1 MHGFTN
7 LIKGK
12 NGPCKS
18 PEISAV
24 LFLICQVTCSSM
36 IEETAHVI
44 GNSQFT
50 RRRKGRGRMKRERD
64 GGEDEGRG
72 LIGLKEHV

>member
-24 LFLICQVTCSSM
+24 LFLICQVTCSM

-50 RRRKGRGRMKRERD
+50 RRRKGRGRMKWERD